1 MRDHLGAFVPHV
13 DIVIQGAA
21 AGPLAGMTF
30 AAKDLFDVRG
40 TVTGAG
46 NPDWELTHAPA
57 GRSAWAVQRLL
68 DAGAT
73 LVGKTITDEISLG
86 LLGINRFHGT
96 PLNPRAPDLVPG
108 GSSSGSASA
117 VAGGLVDTALG
128 TDSGGSV
135 RIPASFTGL
144 YGLRPTHGAIP
155 VEGMATQSPSFDTAG
170 FFARDAA
177 TFARV
182 GGVLLPQA
190 AVSLADD
197 LLVATD
203 CFAVADAAV
212 RDALQS
218 AVARVSARFAS
229 VRNVVLATEGI
240 ANWCAN
246 QRLLQ
251 SYEFGR
257 TFADWVDR
265 TNPRFS
271 MEVAGA
277 LHGAALIDEADMA
290 APRALRADVRA
301 RLDGLLDGRR
311 VLCLPTA
318 PILPIRRDAG
328 LGEMRRAVDRIVHLT
343 CIAGL
348 AGLPQVNLPLGLHG
362 TVPVGLSLIG
372 WRGADGVLLAL
383 ANAIVGENAC
393 APYGPQAKL
402 AAWAT
407 SPPS

>member
-21 AGPLAGMTF
+21 TGPLAGMTF

-46 NPDWELTHAPA
+46 NPDWEATHPPA

-86 LLGINRFHGT
+86 LLGINRFYGT
-96 PLNPRAPDLVPG
+96 PLNPRTPDLVPG

-135 RIPASFTGL
+135 RIPSSFTGL
-144 YGLRPTHGAIP
+144 YGLRPTHGGIP

-170 FFARDAA
+170 FFARDAD

-182 GGVLLPQA
+182 GTVLLQA
-190 AVSLADD
+190 AADNPPD
-197 LLVATD
+197 ELLIATD
-203 CFAVADAAV
+203 CFAVADESV
-212 RDALQS
+212 RLALQP
-218 AVARVSARFAS
+218 ALHHIRGCMAATRD
-229 VRNVVLATEGI
+229 VVLAEDGI
-240 ANWCAN
+240 ATWCAN
-246 QRLLQ
+246 QRKLQ
-251 SYEFGR
+251 SFEFGR
-257 TFADWVDR
+257 TFAEWVDR

-277 LHGAALIDEADMA
+277 LHGAALIAEADMA
-290 APRALRADVRA
+290 APRAFRADVRA
-301 RLDGLLDGRR
+301 RLDALLDGRR
-311 VLCLPTA
+311 VLCLPTS
-318 PILPIRRDAG
+318 PILPIRRDAR
-328 LGEMRRAVDRIVHLT
+328 LSEMQAAIGRIIHLT

-348 AGLPQVNLPLGLHG
+348 TGLPQVNLPLGWHG
-362 TVPVGLSLIG
+362 GVPVGVSLIG
-372 WRGADGVLLAL
+372 WRGADTTLLAL
-383 ANAIVGENAC
+383 AQKIGVPAG
-393 APYGPQAKL
+393 
-402 AAWAT
+402 
-407 SPPS
+407 